1 MDVSSL
7 AHARKSIIQVDAAS
21 RRGEGPLIASIMYAP
36 ELLAVVEV
44 PRDERVRCQ
53 AAGCNHPVFRRIHV
67 VREGAA
73 ISVYGSECFKRLFAE
88 LPVAASAPRYGSAD
102 GRHLT
107 DEERQLLIENTG
119 RLIQQF
125 EAEYQAELAHQA
137 ELAAARAARFRQPSP
152 APLPLQLQPQ
162 LAPAPSSEPT
172 VAERRVAEAQA
183 KLNVRAKYN
192 VDPEL
197 PGWRGLV
204 LAEMQVLL
212 SNKAG

>member
-1 MDVSSL
+1 MAVSPL
-7 AHARKSIIQVDAAS
+7 AHARKPIIQDDAAS
-21 RRGEGPLIASIMYAP
+21 PRGQGPLVASIMYAP

-88 LPVAASAPRYGSAD
+88 QPVAASSPRYGSAD

-125 EAEYQAELAHQA
+125 EVEYQSELAHRA
-137 ELAAARAARFRQPSP
+137 ELAAAKAARLRQPSP
-152 APLPLQLQPQ
+152 APLPSHRQPEP
-162 LAPAPSSEPT
+162 APAPSSEPT

-212 SNKAG
+212 SNKEG